1 MADHNDYL
9 PDVKRYDDAVDEA
22 AVKGIVKHLGIA
34 LQSKNADSALVSGSD
49 KSELDRVRD
58 SWCKKKLGRT
68 ESDAELDAAIA
79 DVVATMKADNRK
91 QRVTFY
97 YLLAKKFGV
106 LESLR
111 A

>member
-1 MADHNDYL
+1 MADFNDYL
-9 PDVKRYDDAVDEA
+9 PDVKRYDEGADEA

-34 LQSKNADSALVSGSD
+34 LQNPNGDAAFVAGSD

-58 SWCKKKLGRT
+58 SWLKKKLGRT
-68 ESDAELDAAIA
+68 EADAELDAAVKA
-79 DVVATMKADNRK
+79 VVETMKADHRK

-97 YLLAKKFGV
+97 YLLAKNYGA

-111 A
+111 

>member
-1 MADHNDYL
+1 MADYNDFL
-9 PDVKRYDDAVDEA
+9 PDVKRYDAAADEA

-34 LQSKNADSALVSGSD
+34 LANKNADSAFVAASD

-58 SWCKKKLGRT
+58 SWLKKKLART
-68 ESDAELDAAIA
+68 ESDADLDAAVKEIA
-79 DVVATMKADNRK
+79 GVMKADHRK

-97 YLLAKKFGV
+97 YLLAQKYGV

>member
-1 MADHNDYL
+1 MADYNDYL
-9 PDVKRYDDAVDEA
+9 PDVKRYDENVDEA

-34 LQSKNADSALVSGSD
+34 LQNKNADSALVSGSD
-49 KSELDRVRD
+49 KSELERVRD

-68 ESDAELDAAIA
+68 ETDAELDAAIMEI
-79 DVVATMKADNRK
+79 VTTMKADNRK

>member
-1 MADHNDYL
+1 MADYNDYL
-9 PDVKRYDDAVDEA
+9 PDVKRYDADADEA

-49 KSELDRVRD
+49 KTELDRVRE
-58 SWCKKKLGRT
+58 SWCKKKLART
-68 ESDAELDAAIA
+68 ETDTELDTAIA
-79 DVVATMKADNRK
+79 DIVTTMRADNHK